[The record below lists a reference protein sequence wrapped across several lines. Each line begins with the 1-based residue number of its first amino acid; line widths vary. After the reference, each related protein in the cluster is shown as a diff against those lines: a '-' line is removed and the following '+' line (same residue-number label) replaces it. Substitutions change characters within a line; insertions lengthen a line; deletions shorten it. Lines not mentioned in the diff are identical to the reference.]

1 MEQHVRLVVLEHL
14 RDELDVHVLHV
25 DLLLFDQ
32 LYAPTHC
39 VSNHYAYLE
48 TLVQHHDSF
57 IELLLHLRIRV
68 CCDKITQARDTYNIG
83 DDTREQLALLVFVG
97 AFLMLSQ
104 YLYSYDMPR
113 GKPLH
118 TIMNFKMTVNNWSL
132 R

>member
-1 MEQHVRLVVLEHL
+1 MSDFHRVTSYLGEITY
-14 RDELDVHVLHV
+14 DV
-25 DLLLFDQ
+25 
-32 LYAPTHC
+32 
-39 VSNHYAYLE
+39 
-48 TLVQHHDSF
+48 
-57 IELLLHLRIRV
+57 
-68 CCDKITQARDTYNIG
+68 G